1 VTYPGERCGVWS
13 HCNVWLTQVEDGLI
27 VMGDIP
33 KMIKKKYDLL
43 DEVLKGDMVGKID
56 ASWLQGWLNNS

>member
-1 VTYPGERCGVWS
+1 
-13 HCNVWLTQVEDGLI
+13 VEDGLI

-56 ASWLQGWLNNS
+56 AS